1 MKRPLLKPLQIAWA
15 SPNTLIGL
23 MFVSLAIATRG
34 RARVRNGAIEVY
46 GGGVTWFLKKALY
59 IEAAAMTLG
68 HVILGQD
75 EEQLERCAGH
85 ERVHVKQTQK
95 WGPLF
100 LPLYGFASF
109 LAWRRGDDPYR
120 GNVFEVEAYG
130 KFPV

>member
-1 MKRPLLKPLQIAWA
+1 MKRPLVKSAQIAWA

-23 MFVSLAIATRG
+23 LFVGIAIATRG

-46 GGGVTWFLKKALY
+46 GGAVTWFLKKALY

-75 EEQLERCAGH
+75 EAQLERCAGH
-85 ERVHVKQTQK
+85 ERVHVAQCQK

-100 LPLYGFASF
+100 LPLYGLSSG
-109 LAWRRGDDPYR
+109 LAWWRGKNPYR
-120 GNVFEVEAYG
+120 DNIFEVEAYG